1 MNLADTNFWL
11 ALALSKHQFHTT
23 VRDWFD
29 RQSKA
34 SVLFCRATQ
43 QSLLRLLTTDAVH
56 RPYGNAALSNS
67 GAWKFYRDLRSDHR
81 CGFAKE
87 PKTIEGQWKAMASRD
102 SASPKLWMDAYLAAF
117 AASGGH
123 GFVTT
128 DEGFK
133 QFTALRLI
141 LLTRAGGPLP

>member
-11 ALALSKHQFHTT
+11 ALALSKHQFHAAA
-23 VRDWFD
+23 RHWFD

-34 SVLFCRATQ
+34 SVLLCRSTQ

-56 RPYGNAALSNS
+56 RPYGSVALTNS
-67 GAWKFYRDLRSDHR
+67 EAWTFHRDLRSDRR
-81 CGFAKE
+81 CRFSKE
-87 PKTIEGQWKAMASRD
+87 PAALEAQWNTMSERE

-117 AASGGH
+117 AVSGNH

-128 DEGFK
+128 DQAFK
-133 QFTALRLI
+133 QFAGLRLI
-141 LLTRAGGPLP
+141 LLTKAGRPVP